1 MTAPEPTPR
10 RPVEVRKRPLSKH
23 AQHSLYRRQRS
34 FVDFLPWV
42 EYLPEHKAILLA
54 DGVSVGAVMDVTPI
68 GTEGR
73 TADYLGQ
80 VRDTLQ
86 DALQDSFDEHDTAPW
101 VIQTYT
107 FDEPDLEGSAAAVAE
122 YVSPA
127 ARGTDYTEAYLS
139 LLKKHY
145 RGISK
150 PGGLFQDT
158 VVTHSPWRGAVRRN
172 LLVLYRK
179 FPANKRR
186 QGKGKVKGEPA
197 IDRDMAL
204 LDLADAVDKFTHA
217 LQPAGVTVRR
227 LSGCE
232 FHDWLL
238 GFFNN
243 GTALF
248 GGDLK
253 AFLRETRFDDETLP
267 YGDRFAE
274 TLFYDHPRSDQD
286 NQCWWFG
293 DSALRCLSIDG
304 LRRRPAVGQVTG
316 ETRRGEAHNTLID
329 FLPSGSVFVST
340 LVVIPQDT
348 LESHIQAIDASA
360 IGENSE
366 SAQVRK
372 DCETAR
378 EILASR
384 QKFYRAQYAV
394 YLRGNSVAQLN
405 ERTNALRA
413 RLLNYGFRAIAPRDD
428 FTALAAA
435 IRNLP
440 MVYDPAQ
447 DAKEG
452 WRGAQI
458 TLVQHMANL
467 SCFFGRARGTGHP
480 GLALFNRGGEPMF
493 FDPLNPADRQ
503 KNAHMLILGPTGAGK
518 SASVISMLAH
528 VMAIHRPRLFVIEAG
543 NSFGLLG
550 QWFASL
556 GLSVN
561 QVSLKPGSGVT
572 LSPFADAHLLLDLD
586 GPVLDTLEN
595 APAEDDE
602 DEPRDIMGELEI
614 VALLMI
620 TGGEEREAREIRRAD
635 RSMIRR
641 AILEAARAAHAHSRP
656 TLTEDVRDAFF
667 TLAEQ
672 AQTEVESNKLRNMG
686 QAIDMYTHAF
696 NGEVFNSAGT
706 PWQEA
711 DVTIIDLATF
721 AREGYEANLAI
732 AVISCL
738 NRINHIAERD
748 QFTDREIVVT
758 IDEAHVITTNPLL
771 APFLVKI
778 IKMWRKLGA
787 WLWSATQN
795 MEDYPAAAK
804 RMLNMVEWWLCLVM
818 PKEEVEALGEYR
830 QLDDGQRA
838 MLLSASKASGQ
849 YTEGVLMTERHE
861 YLARNVPPSLMLALA
876 QTEKHEKAN
885 RNALMREHRCTEL
898 EAALM
903 VAEQIDRTRG
913 IGHA

>member
-1 MTAPEPTPR
+1 MTASESHVGRT
-10 RPVEVRKRPLSKH
+10 EALRKRPLSRK
-23 AQHSLYRRQRS
+23 AQQRLYRRARS

-42 EYLPEHKAILLA
+42 EYLQAPQAILLA
-54 DGVSVGAVMDVTPI
+54 DGVSVGAVLELTPI

-73 TADYLGQ
+73 TADFLGQ
-80 VRDTLQ
+80 VRDTVQ
-86 DALQDSFDEHDTAPW
+86 DALQDSFDEHDSAPW

-107 FDEPDLEGSAAAVAE
+107 FDEPDLDGPAAAVAD
-122 YVSPA
+122 YVSPT
-127 ARGTDYTEAYLS
+127 ARGSEYTDAYLA
-139 LLKKHY
+139 LLQKHY

-150 PGGLFQDT
+150 PGGLFNDT

-179 FPANKRR
+179 FPSRKRR
-186 QGKGKVKGEPA
+186 PAKGRGNAETA
-197 IDRDMAL
+197 IDRDIAL
-204 LDLADAVDKFTHA
+204 MDLADTVDRFSHA
-217 LQPAGVTVRR
+217 LQPAGVTLRR
-227 LSGCE
+227 LSGSE

-238 GFFNN
+238 GFFNA
-243 GTALF
+243 GTDLF

-253 AFLRETRFDDETLP
+253 AFKKATCFTDDSLP

-274 TLFYDHPRSDQD
+274 SLFYDHPRSDQE

-293 DSALRCLSIDG
+293 ASALRCLSIDG
-304 LRRRPAVGQVTG
+304 LRRRPVVGQVTG
-316 ETRRGEAHNTLID
+316 ETRRGDAHNTLID
-329 FLPSGSVFVST
+329 FLPPGSVFVST

-348 LESHIQAIDASA
+348 LDSHVQAIDASA
-360 IGENSE
+360 IGDNSE
-366 SAQVRK
+366 SAQVRR

-378 EILASR
+378 EIIASR

-394 YLRGNSVAQLN
+394 YLRGNSISQLN
-405 ERTNALRA
+405 ERTTALRA
-413 RLLNYGFRAIAPRDD
+413 RLLNYGFRAIAPQDD
-428 FTALAAA
+428 FTALDAA

-440 MVYDPAQ
+440 MVYDPTQ

-452 WRGAQI
+452 WRGAHI

-467 SCFFGRARGTGHP
+467 SCCFGRARGTGHP
-480 GLALFNRGGEPMF
+480 GLALFNRGGEPLF

-518 SASVISMLAH
+518 SASVIAMLAH

-561 QVSLKPGSGVT
+561 QVSFKPGSGVS
-572 LSPFADAHLLLDLD
+572 LSPFADAHLLLDIEA
-586 GPVLDTLEN
+586 PELDTLQ
-595 APAEDDE
+595 AVPGEDDE
-602 DEPRDIMGELEI
+602 DEARDVMGELEI

-620 TGGEEREAREIRRAD
+620 TGGEERELREIRRAD
-635 RSMIRR
+635 RSLIRR
-641 AILEAARAAHAHSRP
+641 AILQAARTAQAKQRR

-667 TLAEQ
+667 ALADQ
-672 AQTEVESNKLRNMG
+672 AQTELEASKRRNLG

-696 NGEVFNSAGT
+696 NGEVFNSVGT
-706 PWQEA
+706 PWPEA

-732 AVISCL
+732 AVVSCL

-778 IKMWRKLGA
+778 VKMWRKLGA

-804 RMLNMVEWWLCLVM
+804 KMLNMVEWWLCLVM
-818 PKEEVEALGEYR
+818 PKEEIEALGQYR
-830 QLDDGQRA
+830 QLDDSQRA
-838 MLLSASKASGQ
+838 MLQSASKAPGK
-849 YTEGVLMTERHE
+849 YTEGVLMTEREE
-861 YLARNVPPSLMLALA
+861 YLARQVPPSLMLALA
-876 QTEKHEKAN
+876 QTEKHEKAV
-885 RNALMREHRCTEL
+885 RNALMREHGCTEL
-898 EAALM
+898 EAALR
-903 VAEQIDRTRG
+903 VASEIDRSRG
-913 IGHA
+913 ITHD